1 MIERVKRQLVVE
13 KHDSNRQKTL
23 VVIERVKGLLRV
35 SSDRAMVPNDMEI
48 SHEFVTLKPNGT
60 IY

>member
-1 MIERVKRQLVVE
+1 MIERVKR
-13 KHDSNRQKTL
+13 
-23 VVIERVKGLLRV
+23 LLLV